1 MTQLE
6 RLEAAKG
13 SLTVLCPQLAY
24 LALNAEYQMPLIE
37 RHFSNLA
44 EECATE
50 TRGTG
55 GMYKIQLI
63 QGARAVEA
71 AVKIREILAPKEEEQ
86 SCVEEAEELA
96 A

>member
-1 MTQLE
+1 
-6 RLEAAKG
+6 
-13 SLTVLCPQLAY
+13 
-24 LALNAEYQMPLIE
+24 
-37 RHFSNLA
+37 
-44 EECATE
+44 
-50 TRGTG
+50 
-55 GMYKIQLI
+55 MYKIQLI

>member
-44 EECATE
+44 EECAQKHAE
-50 TRGTG
+50 
-55 GMYKIQLI
+55 Q
-63 QGARAVEA
+63 VEC
-71 AVKIREILAPKEEEQ
+71 IRF
-86 SCVEEAEELA
+86 S
-96 A
+96 